1 MSQKQV
7 PRWRPAAGGAES
19 ARRDASERG
28 AVERGAAAR
37 GAAMRSETPAQV
49 LVVDDEVVVR
59 RVVSDY
65 LEKMGYTV
73 ATADSGEAAIE
84 FVRENRPRVVLLDIF
99 LPGMNGLDI
108 LRSLKREQPRT
119 QVLVISGFADEE
131 LERKVKGLGAA
142 ECLRKPFDFTR
153 LSELVA
159 TGIGRD

>member
-1 MSQKQV
+1 MSQKQIQNRP
-7 PRWRPAAGGAES
+7 PRAGGSES
-19 ARRDASERG
+19 G
-28 AVERGAAAR
+28 Q
-37 GAAMRSETPAQV
+37 RSEGAGATAPAQV

-65 LEKMGYTV
+65 LERMGYVV
-73 ATADSGEAAIE
+73 ASADSGEAALE
-84 FVRENRPRVVLLDIF
+84 YVRENRPPVVLLDIF
-99 LPGMNGLDI
+99 MPGMNGLDI
-108 LRSLKREQPRT
+108 LRSVKREQPRT

-159 TGIGRD
+159 RGVRAE

>member
-7 PRWRPAAGGAES
+7 QRRPRGGSGAGSGAGQRGEAVGAS
-19 ARRDASERG
+19 A
-28 AVERGAAAR
+28 
-37 GAAMRSETPAQV
+37 PAQV

-65 LEKMGYTV
+65 LERMGYVV
-73 ATADSGEAAIE
+73 AAADSGEVAIE
-84 FVRENRPRVVLLDIF
+84 YVRENRPPVVLLDIF
-99 LPGMNGLDI
+99 MPGMNGLDI
-108 LRSLKREQPRT
+108 LRSVKREQPRT

-159 TGIGRD
+159 RGVAAG